1 MRKGTFFMAGHARLP
16 KGMAVR
22 SVYETLTITIEA
34 DHKYH
39 VIIESSCTLATGHGR
54 DFISQILRGY
64 SLRDGIEDIIQ
75 EISHHYQGKAQNA
88 IISALKDLY
97 RQYTSYV
104 NGERPEEDYEEIGPL
119 K

>member
-39 VIIESSCTLATGHGR
+39 VIIEASCTLATEHGR
-54 DFISQILRGY
+54 DFIAQILRGY
-64 SLRDGIEDIIQ
+64 SLRDGIEEITQ
-75 EISHHYQGKAQNA
+75 EISYHYQGKAQNA
-88 IISALKDLY
+88 IVSALKDLY
-97 RQYTSYV
+97 RQYTSYL
-104 NGERPEEDYEEIGPL
+104 NGDKPQDEYEETAPL